1 MFNLNLISE
10 RLRPH
15 FTAAPPAGDC
25 GGGGAVAAG
34 VPLGGGG
41 AGAGAGQRAGV
52 CPHRERAR
60 HLPDGG
66 DPLGD
71 AGPLRR

>member
-1 MFNLNLISE
+1 M
-10 RLRPH
+10 
-15 FTAAPPAGDC
+15 AAPPAGDC

-41 AGAGAGQRAGV
+41 AGAGAGQRAGLR
-52 CPHRERAR
+52 PHRERAR

-66 DPLGD
+66 DP
-71 AGPLRR
+71 RSQ